1 MHNDIL
7 YKPLTIYIWWCLYLE
22 LVYINVVKMG
32 LGIDPVGPIG
42 PANLGWKYTKA
53 IVIKSQRSSGVKHVK
68 STSPNYE
75 DLWF

>member
-1 MHNDIL
+1 MIQTAYNL
-7 YKPLTIYIWWCLYLE
+7 YMMMFIYLE

-32 LGIDPVGPIG
+32 LGIDPVALIG
-42 PANLGWKYTKA
+42 PANLGWKYTEA
-53 IVIKSQRSSGVKHVK
+53 IVIKSQRSSRVKHVN